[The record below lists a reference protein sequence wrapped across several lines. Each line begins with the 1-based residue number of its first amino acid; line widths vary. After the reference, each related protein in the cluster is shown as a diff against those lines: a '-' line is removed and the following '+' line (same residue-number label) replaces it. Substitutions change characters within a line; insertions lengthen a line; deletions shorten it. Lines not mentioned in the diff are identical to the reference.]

1 MFQYVV
7 RRILWAVVMLL
18 LVLLIVFVI
27 FFLLPGSAGKAEDG
41 GYPPVAVRIA
51 GKHPKPAIIESIIH
65 RLGLDEPW
73 YVQFGKYVGHAVTGD
88 LGYSYQTHEPVTQA
102 LIRRMPATVSLAVG
116 ASLVWL
122 FFGCLTGVISAQKRR
137 TLLDRTTMILALAG
151 LSLPI
156 FWIGLMAVFFFDAR
170 LGVYDTGTYVG
181 ITENPIGWVS
191 TMWLPWLVL
200 ALTYIAIYT
209 RMVRGNMLEVAS
221 EDYVRTARAKGLPR
235 RAIIR
240 HQMRSALTPVV
251 TMYGMDLGILLG
263 GAIITEHIFNL
274 PGIGAY
280 AVTAIAQQNLPVILG
295 TTLVASAAVIT
306 ANLIVDILYAVLD
319 PRVTYS

>member
-1 MFQYVV
+1 
-7 RRILWAVVMLL
+7 
-18 LVLLIVFVI
+18 
-27 FFLLPGSAGKAEDG
+27 
-41 GYPPVAVRIA
+41 
-51 GKHPKPAIIESIIH
+51 
-65 RLGLDEPW
+65 
-73 YVQFGKYVGHAVTGD
+73 
-88 LGYSYQTHEPVTQA
+88 
-102 LIRRMPATVSLAVG
+102 
-116 ASLVWL
+116 
-122 FFGCLTGVISAQKRR
+122 
-137 TLLDRTTMILALAG
+137 
-151 LSLPI
+151 
-156 FWIGLMAVFFFDAR
+156 
-170 LGVYDTGTYVG
+170 
-181 ITENPIGWVS
+181 
-191 TMWLPWLVL
+191 
-200 ALTYIAIYT
+200 
-209 RMVRGNMLEVAS
+209 S